1 MKNHFILECSN
12 GNAKYATVVKYW
24 ENKKGYK
31 KIASLGNI
39 EKLEKINPKY
49 LEIMR
54 KKLREIDPKN
64 SAEEIKNILL
74 SEIKK
79 DNIEKFLKMTE
90 INLIYN
96 VVKKLNIFGSLKESK
111 HKDLEGIL
119 EYQIASKILYE
130 QSIFQRF
137 KNKEKFDN
145 KITTSKNSFYRF
157 LDVLVDNE
165 KEIFSNLNNIIT
177 NETGRDIE
185 LVFYDSSTV
194 YFESFQRNGLR
205 IPGYSKDGKFKEDQ
219 VVIGMATDSN
229 GIPIFIK
236 VFKGNTADS
245 STMIPF
251 IEEMK
256 KNYNLKK
263 VTIIAD
269 KGMSINKNLRYLE
282 QKNIDF
288 IISYR
293 LKSSSKEFKEF
304 ALAQEGYIDINQSL
318 KYKEYHYNSH
328 WNGKRVNDTIRRRI
342 VAFSKSKAKKDYE
355 DRQILIKNF
364 QKRQNKIGRV
374 SAEEIIGIK
383 KYKFFKRV
391 GKMEFELDYEKIIED
406 EKFDGLYVYETSRL
420 DLSPEQIIEIYHK
433 QWQIEENFRTL
444 KNTLK
449 VRPIYVWKDSHILGH
464 FILNFLALVVLK
476 YSIFLINKFY
486 KDNGVVDKITNDKFI
501 EAFNS
506 QTSVVTEFK
515 GEIIKVET
523 LNYKTNENN
532 DNIKYWYDIKR
543 VLSKMV

>member
-1 MKNHFILECSN
+1 
-12 GNAKYATVVKYW
+12 
-24 ENKKGYK
+24 
-31 KIASLGNI
+31 
-39 EKLEKINPKY
+39 
-49 LEIMR
+49 
-54 KKLREIDPKN
+54 
-64 SAEEIKNILL
+64 
-74 SEIKK
+74 
-79 DNIEKFLKMTE
+79 
-90 INLIYN
+90 
-96 VVKKLNIFGSLKESK
+96 
-111 HKDLEGIL
+111 
-119 EYQIASKILYE
+119 
-130 QSIFQRF
+130 
-137 KNKEKFDN
+137 
-145 KITTSKNSFYRF
+145 
-157 LDVLVDNE
+157 
-165 KEIFSNLNNIIT
+165 
-177 NETGRDIE
+177 
-185 LVFYDSSTV
+185 
-194 YFESFQRNGLR
+194 
-205 IPGYSKDGKFKEDQ
+205 
-219 VVIGMATDSN
+219 MATDSN

-523 LNYKTNENN
+523 LNYKTDENN

>member
-1 MKNHFILECSN
+1 DN
-12 GNAKYATVVKYW
+12 
-24 ENKKGYK
+24 
-31 KIASLGNI
+31 NI
-39 EKLEKINPKY
+39 
-49 LEIMR
+49 
-54 KKLREIDPKN
+54 
-64 SAEEIKNILL
+64 S
-74 SEIKK
+74 
-79 DNIEKFLKMTE
+79 
-90 INLIYN
+90 
-96 VVKKLNIFGSLKESK
+96 V
-111 HKDLEGIL
+111 
-119 EYQIASKILYE
+119 
-130 QSIFQRF
+130 
-137 KNKEKFDN
+137 
-145 KITTSKNSFYRF
+145 SKNSFYRF
-157 LDVLVDNE
+157 LDVLVNNE

-177 NETGRDIE
+177 EETGRDVE

-194 YFESFQRNGLR
+194 YFESFQRTGLR

-219 VVIGMATDSN
+219 VVIGMATDRN

-251 IEEMK
+251 IEEMERT
-256 KNYNLKK
+256 YNLKK

-269 KGMSINKNLRYLE
+269 KGMSINRNIRYLE

-304 ALAQEGYIDINQSL
+304 ALDKEGFVDINKGL

-328 WNGKRVNDTIRRRI
+328 WNGKRVNEKIRRRI
-342 VAFSKSKAKKDYE
+342 VAFSTSKAKKDYE
-355 DRQILIKNF
+355 ERKILIKNF
-364 QKRQNKIGRV
+364 QKKQNKIGRV
-374 SAEEIIGIK
+374 NAEEIIGIK

-391 GKMEFELDYEKIIED
+391 GSMEFELDYEKIIED

-420 DLSPEQIIEIYHK
+420 DLSPLEIIEIYHK

-444 KNTLK
+444 KDTLK

-486 KDNGVVDKITNDKFI
+486 KDNGIVDKITNDKFI
-501 EAFNS
+501 AAFNS

-523 LNYKTNENN
+523 LNYKIDENNENF
-532 DNIKYWYDIKR
+532 KYWSDIKR